1 MQNGWNRLTRL
12 LRVPVMALSLCAL
25 LGPSHEAQ
33 AAAVGE
39 ELKNGEVRDGR
50 NQPASLPGFGERV
63 LLILYTDPDVA
74 NQNDAFADLVKA
86 AGLPKSHFQSM
97 GIANMKDAPL
107 KPNWAIRSIVRKKV
121 EKYGVTIL
129 TDPDRLLI
137 NQWGLGDCNNQSV
150 VLIVGK
156 DKKLH
161 FFEKGQLSPEKS
173 QAALAKLC
181 QLIAADG
188 GPEAPS
194 CKNPP
199 KPAN

>member
-107 KPNWAIRSIVRKKV
+107 KPDWIIRSIVRKKID
-121 EKYGVTIL
+121 KYGVTIL
-129 TDPDRLLI
+129 TDPSHLLI
-137 NQWGLGDCNNQSV
+137 DQWGLGDCNNKSV
-150 VLIVGK
+150 VLIIGK

-161 FFEKGQLSPEKS
+161 FFEKGALSPEKA

-188 GPEAPS
+188 GPEGAG
-194 CKNPP
+194 CQAAA